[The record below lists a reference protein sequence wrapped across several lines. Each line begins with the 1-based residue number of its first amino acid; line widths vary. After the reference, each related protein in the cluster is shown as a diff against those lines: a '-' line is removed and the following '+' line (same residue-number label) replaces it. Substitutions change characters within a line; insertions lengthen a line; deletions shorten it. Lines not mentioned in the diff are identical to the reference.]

1 MDPILSKLLIFVL
14 VFSASTLFIWASTV
28 LVDAWLKEYEKHF
41 VESTSKTLTGMFIFM
56 DPHKLFLFNI
66 VITIIFILLGLIVTR
81 NPLYLILFGAVGFSI
96 PKFLIW
102 QAKKRRLEK
111 FAVQLVDSLMV
122 LSNSLR
128 SGMNLVQ
135 AIEVLET
142 EQEPPISQEFGLVLR
157 EVRLGVSV
165 MDALKNLAKRM
176 PNDDLQLMVASMNI
190 VLGMGGN
197 LTEIFDSMANIIRER
212 SKIELKT
219 KSLTSQGKLQGLVV
233 GMLPTGLGFLM
244 FFMDPSMM
252 KYMLTSILGNLAI
265 AAMFTLQ
272 IVGYILIRKIS
283 TIEV

>member
-1 MDPILSKLLIFVL
+1 MDPILSKLLILVL
-14 VFSASTLFIWASTV
+14 VFSASTLFIWAATV
-28 LVDAWLKEYEKHF
+28 LVDAWLKEYEKQF

-81 NPLYLILFGAVGFSI
+81 NPLYLILFGAVGFLI

-165 MDALKNLAKRM
+165 MDALKNLAGRM

-233 GMLPTGLGFLM
+233 GMLPTGLGCLM

-265 AAMFTLQ
+265 AAMFILQ
-272 IVGYILIRKIS
+272 IVGYILIRKIT
-283 TIEV
+283 TIEI